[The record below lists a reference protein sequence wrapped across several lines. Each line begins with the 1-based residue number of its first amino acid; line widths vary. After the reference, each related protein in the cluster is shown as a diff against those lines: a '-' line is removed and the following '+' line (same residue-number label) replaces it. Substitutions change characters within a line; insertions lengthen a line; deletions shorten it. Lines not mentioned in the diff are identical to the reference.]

1 MIYTVSEIA
10 KILNIAPST
19 IRYYD
24 KEGLLPA
31 VERSRGGI
39 RIFTERD
46 LGWLRMISCLKS
58 TGMPIKEIRRYAE
71 SARKGDDTL
80 EERLQMIYRQR
91 ERLLAQMKE
100 LEQTL
105 AVVDYKCWY
114 YETALAAG
122 SEEAAAH
129 MPPEKIPEKYHA
141 VLARLHEAPQ

>member
-39 RIFTERD
+39 RIFTETD
-46 LGWLRMISCLKS
+46 LSWLKMISCLKS
-58 TGMPIKEIRRYAE
+58 TGMPIKDIRSYVE
-71 SARKGDDTL
+71 SAEKGDATL
-80 EERLQMIYRQR
+80 EERLHMFYRQR
-91 ERLLAQMKE
+91 ERLEAQMKE
-100 LEQTL
+100 LQMTL

-122 SEEAAAH
+122 SEKVPAN

-141 VLARLHEAPQ
+141 VIERLHDTSR

>member
-58 TGMPIKEIRRYAE
+58 TGMPLKEIKRYFDLVE
-71 SARKGDDTL
+71 QGDATL
-80 EERLQMIYRQR
+80 EERLHIFTDHHQR
-91 ERLLAQMKE
+91 VLQEIEE
-100 LEQTL
+100 LQHYL
-105 AVVDYKCWY
+105 
-114 YETALAAG
+114 
-122 SEEAAAH
+122 
-129 MPPEKIPEKYHA
+129 EKIEWKIDYLKHA
-141 VLARLHEAPQ
+141 EGA